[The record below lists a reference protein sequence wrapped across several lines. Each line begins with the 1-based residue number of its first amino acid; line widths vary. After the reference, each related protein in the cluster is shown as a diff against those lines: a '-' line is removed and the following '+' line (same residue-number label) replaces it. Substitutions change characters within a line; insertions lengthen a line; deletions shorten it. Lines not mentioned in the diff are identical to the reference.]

1 MRPPHSS
8 KLPDVPFS
16 RQRVLL
22 SDLKA
27 ALLQQMFFW
36 GRDVLTGGNLLIQYG
51 FIKLP
56 SPGLKGTSCY
66 RLDYRD
72 GVIELHGACAGW
84 YPHEDNPQ
92 PGFLFVRT
100 TGRCTTHHLHEPVI
114 PGHYQPESLS
124 HHTASTMSGAQVF
137 AAWLADYED
146 WIMAHLGSRYRQ
158 HCRQML
164 SRLPKGRAWL
174 PAEQATRWLRTFAR
188 QGAHAQRAKTMFPR
202 KSPRPALLALR
213 H

>member
-1 MRPPHSS
+1 MLTNIPS
-8 KLPDVPFS
+8 S
-16 RQRVLL
+16 RQSVLL

-36 GRDVLTGGNLLIQYG
+36 GQDVLTAGNLLIKHG

-84 YPHEDNPQ
+84 YPGEGNPQ

-100 TGRCTTHHLHEPVI
+100 AGLCASHHLHEPVI
-114 PGHYQPESLS
+114 PGRYEPQALS
-124 HHTASTMSGAQVF
+124 NHTASTISGAQVF

-146 WIMAHLGSRYRQ
+146 WIRRHQGVGYRRRCRHMLG
-158 HCRQML
+158 
-164 SRLPKGRAWL
+164 RLPKGRTWL
-174 PAEQATRWLRTFAR
+174 PARRATKWLRSFA
-188 QGAHAQRAKTMFPR
+188 QKGPSAPRAKVMFPKR
-202 KSPRPALLALR
+202 TPSPRPEHADLSL
-213 H
+213 